1 MGDQFET
8 YLLDN
13 GALSPQALER
23 ARKGRAQSGD
33 GLGDVL
39 TRLGL
44 LSESDLVQAYG
55 DVLSLE
61 RIDKSAF
68 PAEKLPLDEVSERFL
83 LAQRALPLSVN
94 DNELRLAVADPL
106 EEFTREALEY
116 ATHKKVTYLI
126 APASEIDLA
135 LEELYGDGPAAAT
148 LEGAGLAEEG
158 GDDIDR
164 LRDLAS
170 EAPVIRY
177 VNRLLH
183 QAVSEEAS
191 DIHIEPMEASLKIR
205 LRKDGMLEDVENPPH
220 QFRSAITSRL
230 KIMAGLDIAE
240 RRLPQ
245 DGRIRIAVQGRDID
259 FRVSTTPTAF
269 GESVVLRILNQH
281 KLELDFTALGFPEPE
296 LSRFRGALDK
306 PHGII
311 LVTGPTGSGK
321 TTTLY
326 AALNVLNRP
335 DRKILTVEDPIE
347 YMLEGVNQVQV
358 NGRIGLSF
366 SSALRS
372 FLRQD
377 PDIMMVGEIRDMETA
392 QIAVQA
398 SLTGHLI
405 LSTLHTNTA
414 AGAISRL
421 LDMGMEDFLLA
432 STLNLVMGQRLVRKL
447 CGACREEVAVN
458 GERAYRAAGCS
469 SCHQSGYHGRTMIVE
484 VLPISDKIQDLI
496 RARATASEI
505 EAQAVAEGMRTMT
518 AQGREL
524 VAHGVTSLEELFR
537 VVGEGENAEI

>member
-8 YLLDN
+8 YLLEN
-13 GALSPQALER
+13 GVLSPQALER
-23 ARKGRAQSGD
+23 ARKGTTQSGD

-61 RIDKSAF
+61 RIDKSSF
-68 PAEKLPLDEVSERFL
+68 PGEKIPLEEVSERFL
-83 LAQRALPLSVN
+83 LAQRALPLST
-94 DNELRLAVADPL
+94 DDKELRLAVADPL

-116 ATHKKVTYLI
+116 AIHKKVTYLI

-135 LEELYGDGPAAAT
+135 LEELYGDGPAAT
-148 LEGAGLAEEG
+148 MEGAGLMEEVD
-158 GDDIDR
+158 DDIDR

-191 DIHIEPMEASLKIR
+191 DIHVEPMEASLKIR

-281 KLELDFTALGFPEPE
+281 KLELDFTTLGFPEPE
-296 LSRFRGALDK
+296 LGRFRAALDK

-358 NGRIGLSF
+358 NSRIGLGF

-447 CGACREEVAVN
+447 CGSCKEEVVVEGNKSWRAV
-458 GERAYRAAGCS
+458 GCP
-469 SCHQSGYHGRTMIVE
+469 SCHQSGYQGRTMIVE
-484 VLPISDKIQDLI
+484 VLPISDRIQDLI
-496 RARATASEI
+496 RSKATTSEI
-505 EAQAVAEGMRTMT
+505 EAQAVAEGMRTMD

-524 VAHGVTSLEELFR
+524 VARGVTSLEELYR
-537 VVGEGENAEI
+537 VVGEGNNAEI